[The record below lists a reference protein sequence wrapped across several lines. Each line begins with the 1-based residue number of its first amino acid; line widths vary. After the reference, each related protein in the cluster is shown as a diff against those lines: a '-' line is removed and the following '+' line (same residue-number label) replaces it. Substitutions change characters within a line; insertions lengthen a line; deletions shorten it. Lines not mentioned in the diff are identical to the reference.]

1 MLKKRCF
8 CPVYGLKKGIFP
20 IIVAVVGWVEMISR
34 VERVEF
40 SDRIN
45 RIYRIEKWNV
55 SNECGINGR
64 KERERVESVWRLRHD
79 HENRRIDESPDGDLA
94 LLCPHPASASPGG
107 AYTPSPTLR
116 VTSLRRTRMP
126 ACAGHE

>member
-1 MLKKRCF
+1 M
-8 CPVYGLKKGIFP
+8 INH
-20 IIVAVVGWVEMISR
+20 VEH

-40 SDRIN
+40 LDRIN

-64 KERERVESVWRLRHD
+64 KERQRVESVWRLRRD
-79 HENRRIDESPDGDLA
+79 HENRRIDVSPDGDLA
-94 LLCPHPASASPGG
+94 LPRPHPASASPGG
-107 AYTPSPTLR
+107 AYAPSPTLR

-126 ACAGHE
+126 VFAGHE